1 MTDSRVASIGPL
13 LVSVAGGYL
22 RNVGNRPGTC
32 ATCRTPTRSM
42 PRCSQCE
49 ARVGMAG
56 LPDALGFMIY
66 AGFLDPIHQA
76 GRVMWDYKNP
86 SLNSKSALG
95 VVGLLAALGL
105 TGHVACLTRV
115 VGTPVDAWATVP
127 SLPPKP
133 ERPHPLNLIT
143 ERLSSQGSIQVQLQG
158 TSEPVNPR
166 SVSADHFTVT
176 SNNAGGRHVL
186 LIDDTWTSG
195 GHALSATLAL
205 RAAGADH
212 VSVLVLARWLTLG
225 WEATTQE
232 WARAALSSPD
242 FDPEVCPWTQGACP

>member
-1 MTDSRVASIGPL
+1 MTDNRVASIGPL
-13 LVSVAGGYL
+13 LVSIAGGYL

-32 ATCRTPTRSM
+32 ATCRTPTHST

-49 ARVGMAG
+49 SRVAMTG
-56 LPDALGFMIY
+56 LPDALGFMVY

-86 SLNSKSALG
+86 SLNSTSAIG

-105 TGHVACLTRV
+105 TGHVACLTRI

-127 SLPPKP
+127 SLPPRP
-133 ERPHPLNLIT
+133 ERPHPLNRIT
-143 ERLSSQGSIQVQLQG
+143 GRLSREGSIQVQIQG
-158 TSEPVNPR
+158 AADPVKPR
-166 SVSADHFTVT
+166 SVSADHF
-176 SNNAGGRHVL
+176 SLISENARGRHVL

-205 RAAGADH
+205 RRGGAEH

-232 WARAALSSPD
+232 WAKAALTSPD
-242 FDPEVCPWTQGACP
+242 YDPEVCPWTQDAGP